1 MGTKAVEARGEKGFG
16 PVAKMTSEAFK
27 ALSDADRVQYEQKFA
42 QKMAEYKEA
51 YAAYAEKAQAEKPIT
66 SKESPAGKRS
76 WQKSETPT
84 KPPAA
89 KRGRA
94 KAKETTASPE
104 FEADIVK
111 AAERDGLLANLSN
124 LARRPEIVA
133 QKIPPID
140 LLRVLKENGGLVNKA
155 KAALL
160 GACGV

>member
-1 MGTKAVEARGEKGFG
+1 MGERPKAKRGRE
-16 PVAKMTSEAFK
+16 
-27 ALSDADRVQYEQKFA
+27 
-42 QKMAEYKEA
+42 
-51 YAAYAEKAQAEKPIT
+51 
-66 SKESPAGKRS
+66 
-76 WQKSETPT
+76 KSETPT

-94 KAKETTASPE
+94 TAKETAASPE

-111 AAERDGLLANLSN
+111 SAEQDGLLANLSN

-133 QKIPPID
+133 QKIAPID